1 MHINTVFFIVVA
13 AILSVVVVYF
23 QYYFRGKHKGRLRIL
38 LSVLRYIGIFGILLL
53 LINPKFSKVN
63 YILQKPNLA
72 LLIDNS
78 SSIQDSGKKVKDIVS
93 ALINHPELS
102 DRFDITSYQFGK
114 SLRPLD
120 SLSFLDVQTNIQQPL
135 ATLADVYARKNM
147 AVVLISD
154 GNQNI
159 GRDYTFS
166 NKVNSPPIYTITVGD
181 TTAYEDLSIGPI
193 NTNKY
198 AFLNNK
204 YPLETYVSYQGQGTV
219 KAKVAVKV
227 NGASVYSET
236 IGLSRGNNLKNIK
249 TLVTASK
256 IGVKSISVTVQPV
269 PTERNITNNTRITSV
284 EVIDEKTTVALVSD
298 ITHPDLGTLKKS
310 IESNKQ
316 RQVVILKPSAGL
328 EAFEQA
334 DLFIL
339 YQPNTGFRKVFK
351 FLEQKRSN
359 VLIISGVHTDF
370 NFLNGIQEDFKIEN
384 GYPQQEFFGNLNSG
398 FSKYDITD
406 FDVSDF
412 PPLESDAGPVTF
424 NQTNETLLG
433 ISIKGVDMKSPLL
446 TVYGKNTI
454 KKGLLIGEG
463 LWKWRVQSFRNT
475 GDFSNM
481 DTFLGKL
488 IRYLSTNI
496 TKNRLNITYSFN
508 YEGSNTAFISA
519 TYFDATYVFDSNA
532 LIDISVR
539 NKETMAVNMMPM
551 VLKNAYF
558 EADLTN
564 LAPGDYEFSVEVK
577 DENYKETGAFTISN
591 FDLEKQFVSSN
602 YKKMQKLAQS
612 SGGMHTFSSNFEQI
626 ATELISS
633 KAFVPTQKSIENS
646 VSLIDFKI
654 LLGLIVMAFSLEWFI
669 RKYNGLI

>member
-310 IESNKQ
+310 IESNEQ

>member
-23 QYYFRGKHKGRLRIL
+23 QYYFRGKQKGRLRIL
-38 LSVLRYIGIFGILLL
+38 LSVLRYIGIFGVLLL
-53 LINPKFSKVN
+53 LINPKFSRVN

-78 SSIQDSGKKVKDIVS
+78 SSILDSGKKVKDIVS

-114 SLRPLD
+114 SLRPMD

-135 ATLADVYARKNM
+135 ATLADVYARKNT

-166 NKVNSPPIYTITVGD
+166 NKVNSLPIYTITVGD

-204 YPLETYVSYQGQGTV
+204 YPLETFVSYQGQGTV

-227 NGASVYSET
+227 NGTSVYSET
-236 IGLSRGNNLKNIK
+236 LGLSRGNNLQNIN
-249 TLVTASK
+249 TLITASK
-256 IGVKSISVTVQPV
+256 IGVKSISVTAQPL
-269 PTERNITNNTRITSV
+269 PTERNITNNTRTTSV

-298 ITHPDLGTLKKS
+298 ITHPDLGALKKS
-310 IESNKQ
+310 IESNEQ

-339 YQPNTGFRKVFK
+339 YQPNTGFRKVFE

-359 VLIISGVHTDF
+359 VFIIIGVHTDF

-412 PPLESDAGPVTF
+412 PPLESDTGPVTF

-433 ISIKGVDMKSPLL
+433 VRIKGVDMKSPLL
-446 TVYGKNTI
+446 TVYGENTT
-454 KKGLLIGEG
+454 KKALLIGEG

-475 GDFSNM
+475 GDFSNV

-488 IRYLSTNI
+488 IRYLSTNT
-496 TKNRLNITYSFN
+496 TKNRLNITYSYN

-519 TYFDATYVFDSNA
+519 TYFDETYVFDSNA

-539 NKETMAVNMMPM
+539 NKETMLVNMMPM

-577 DENYKETGAFTISN
+577 DENYKETGTFTISN

-602 YKKMQKLAQS
+602 YKKMQELAQS
-612 SGGMHTFSSNFEQI
+612 SGGIHSFSSNFEQI

-633 KAFVPTQKSIENS
+633 KAFVPTQKSTQNS